1 MSLDKV
7 ASHLA
12 AQGRGPDTT
21 LVHMSPREVDA
32 LQGIARRHGG
42 SLTINPQTGLAEAG
56 FLDAI
61 LPMVAGAGLSM
72 IPGVGP
78 LMAAGIVGAGTG
90 LLTKD
95 LNKGLMAGL
104 GAFGGA
110 SLAGSI
116 AGMGTA
122 AGSTAAAGE
131 AAAATSSLYTPAE
144 VASMQAA
151 GMTPAQ
157 ITASAADFVGGPS
170 GIGTA
175 NMPFS
180 QATQSALSNPA
191 TAGMSEISKAPGAF
205 FKKNMF
211 PIGMAAA
218 PLLAGGSDLFG
229 GGKQEQPESSPT
241 YIRPQ
246 AYSQTRNPNY
256 TGAGTP
262 YFTQSYTP
270 QTPVVASE
278 WGNRSFADGGTVGAL
293 GISGLGPQAAA
304 GGFAPVITYDPVT
317 KQYVNAVPT
326 AAPAVKNIFTY
337 NPATQQYIDTS
348 TETIT
353 PDAGLPAI
361 GTNQM
366 GYYNAGNSGGGGDA
380 GSDSQAEANA
390 AADSAAGVAAG
401 EQASPGADAAANAA
415 AEAAAAGE
423 AAGEAAGDSDG
434 NGNASGNA
442 GDSDGGAGAWAEG
455 GITNSK
461 MAAVDKYVATAQ
473 SGQQGMQQVMALAKS
488 GDYNAAI
495 ALNKL
500 NATPNQNYAMGGIAS
515 LGSYSDGGRLLKGPG
530 DGVSDSIPA
539 IIGDRQPARLAN
551 EEFVVPARIVSEL
564 GNGSSEA
571 GAKELYKMME
581 RVQNGREKS
590 IGTGKVAVDS
600 KAYKHLPA

>member
-21 LVHMSPREVDA
+21 LVHMSPREVGA
-32 LQGIARRHGG
+32 LQGIARQHGG

-61 LPMVAGAGLSM
+61 LPMVAGAGLSL

-78 LMAAGIVGAGTG
+78 LMAAGIVGGGTA

-110 SLAGSI
+110 SLAGGLMG
-116 AGMGTA
+116 AGTA
-122 AGSTAAAGE
+122 AGTGAEGAAGALGVQGAATGPGSQAAMLAEQTAAFGPE
-131 AAAATSSLYTPAE
+131 GIES
-144 VASMQAA
+144 
-151 GMTPAQ
+151 
-157 ITASAADFVGGPS
+157 IRSAANTATGVTQTAAPTAFDQMQSGFQNTKFDADF
-170 GIGTA
+170 
-175 NMPFS
+175 
-180 QATQSALSNPA
+180 L
-191 TAGMSEISKAPGAF
+191 
-205 FKKNMF
+205 KKNMF
-211 PIGMAAA
+211 PIGAAAA
-218 PLLAGGSDLFG
+218 PLLMGGTDGLFG
-229 GGKQEQPESSPT
+229 GGEQKKAGTDS

-246 AYSQTRNPNY
+246 TYSQTRNPNY

-262 YFTQSYTP
+262 YFTQSYTAGE
-270 QTPVVASE
+270 PVLASE
-278 WGNRSFADGGTVGAL
+278 WGNRSFAEGGAVDPL
-293 GISGLGPQAAA
+293 GISALGPQATTE
-304 GGFAPVITYDPVT
+304 GFAPVVTYDPVT
-317 KQYVNAVPT
+317 RQYVNAAPT
-326 AAPAVKNIFTY
+326 GASPTGNNFTYDAATQTYGPAAP
-337 NPATQQYIDTS
+337 PAT
-348 TETIT
+348 
-353 PDAGLPAI
+353 GLPAI
-361 GTNQM
+361 SANQM
-366 GYYNAGNSGGGGDA
+366 SYYDAGNSGGGADSSNSPDMDGTNSDA
-380 GSDSQAEANA
+380 G
-390 AADSAAGVAAG
+390 ADDGSEG
-401 EQASPGADAAANAA
+401 
-415 AEAAAAGE
+415 
-423 AAGEAAGDSDG
+423 SDG
-434 NGNASGNA
+434 
-442 GDSDGGAGAWAEG
+442 SDGGANGSGEGWAEG

-495 ALNKL
+495 AINKL
-500 NATPNQNYAMGGIAS
+500 NASPNQNYAMGGIAS

-551 EEFVVPARIVSEL
+551 EEFVVPARIVSEI

-581 RVQNGREKS
+581 RVQDGREKS
-590 IGTGKVAVDS
+590 IGKGKVAVDS
-600 KAYKHLPA
+600 KAYKHLPV